1 MGLASFVSGF
11 DPKKLQAKIATD
23 AEMNHDSKRF
33 NQEIMGGGDILDY
46 LGGEFAFSLGGLD
59 SDIFDGWNVDK
70 VDAYLS
76 VQVATEEK
84 GKELIDV
91 LRKKIV
97 DQFGSSEE
105 IKTVTTFLAKPLI
118 EDYAG
123 KKIYYS
129 EKIPVPFV
137 GGISFAY
144 TFVDDFFII
153 GLNRMT
159 IKHVIDVAASGDQAK
174 KKILDTNMLSSGTFL

>member
-11 DPKKLQAKIATD
+11 DPKKLQAKIALDT
-23 AEMNHDSKRF
+23 NLVRGFKSF
-33 NQEIMGGGDILDY
+33 NQEIMGENDVLDY

-84 GKELIDV
+84 GKELIDLV
-91 LRKKIV
+91 RKKFV
-97 DQFGSSEE
+97 EQFGKNEE
-105 IKTVTTFLAKPLI
+105 LKTVVTFLAKPLI
-118 EDYAG
+118 EDYSG

-137 GGISFAY
+137 GELSFAY
-144 TFVDDFFII
+144 TFIDDFFVF
-153 GLNRMT
+153 GLNRTT
-159 IKHVIDVAASGDQAK
+159 IKHVIDVANSGDSAK
-174 KKILDTNMLSSGTFL
+174 KKILDTNSLSS